1 MLIIQDK
8 HNCCGCGACEQI
20 CPRHCIIMKE
30 DNEGFLYPVI
40 NQKDC
45 INCGLCEKV
54 CQYINPFESKI
65 EPLSTYAFVSGD
77 TEKRDKSSSG
87 GLFSQLADSIL
98 SNGGYVV
105 GASFDANWNVALSCI
120 EKTEQLDSLRRSKYV
135 KASVGNIFIEVKK
148 LLEEGKTVLF
158 CSTPCQVN
166 GLNHFLRSKE
176 YPNLICVDF
185 TCHAVPSPRIWRD
198 YLCSVS
204 RGRKV
209 DYITFRNK
217 KLNGWNNYSLEIKSQ
232 GNILV
237 AEGNKQNLYM
247 RGFLQNLYNRPSCE
261 NCASR
266 CFKTGSDLMI
276 GDFWNV
282 EKYHKEDIFNDNRG
296 VSLAMALTLKGEQL
310 LQRISES
317 NILIK
322 VPYSEAE
329 TTRAHS
335 CIIQSFSPHPQRG
348 IFFNLY
354 NENCVKLLIRC
365 CLVIK
370 NIKVYFWKLLK
381 KKSR

>member
-135 KASVGNIFIEVKK
+135 QASVGNIFIEVKK

-185 TCHAVPSPRIWRD
+185 TCHAVPRINQIKEIPSHQLVNGEWIIRHYEKGSKD
-198 YLCSVS
+198 IIAF
-204 RGRKV
+204 RGIISSSDFGGRGKQAE
-209 DYITFRNK
+209 
-217 KLNGWNNYSLEIKSQ
+217 SLY
-232 GNILV
+232 
-237 AEGNKQNLYM
+237 AW
-247 RGFLQNLYNRPSCE
+247 FPP
-261 NCASR
+261 
-266 CFKTGSDLMI
+266 
-276 GDFWNV
+276 
-282 EKYHKEDIFNDNRG
+282 
-296 VSLAMALTLKGEQL
+296 
-310 LQRISES
+310 ES
-317 NILIK
+317 
-322 VPYSEAE
+322 
-329 TTRAHS
+329 
-335 CIIQSFSPHPQRG
+335 IQSPV
-348 IFFNLY
+348 L
-354 NENCVKLLIRC
+354 
-365 CLVIK
+365 
-370 NIKVYFWKLLK
+370 
-381 KKSR
+381 